1 VEGHPLK
8 AYKFLRPGRVGP
20 FSRREW
26 PTDGWCDGI
35 YACES
40 RHLALWIWEELWEV
54 ELDGQV
60 TERGHK
66 LHAPRGRLVRRVDSW
81 SEPAAR
87 ALAADSARRAREHAV
102 AALRSAGRD
111 DSADAFAAAGDLVTQ
126 EGLGAELSA
135 GLPLELRRP
144 VGMAGDGATRAL
156 QSERS
161 DDPYVVVQGGAV
173 AAYISA
179 MVAWRVG
186 GRTAYDAE
194 RAYQG
199 ESLGRELGLL

>member
-1 VEGHPLK
+1 MESGALN

-26 PTDGWCDGI
+26 PAGDWCDGI

-40 RHLALWIWEELWEV
+40 RHLTLWIWEELWEV

-60 TERGHK
+60 TVRGHK
-66 LHAPRGRLVRRVDSW
+66 LHAPRGRLTRRVDSW
-81 SEPAAR
+81 SESAAR

-102 AALRSAGRD
+102 ATLRSAGRD
-111 DSADAFAAAGDLVTQ
+111 QAADAFAAADDLVDQ
-126 EGLGAELSA
+126 EKLGAELSA
-135 GLPLELRRP
+135 GLPPELRRP

-156 QSERS
+156 QSKRS
-161 DDPYVVVQGGAV
+161 DDPYVVAQGGAV

-186 GRTAYDAE
+186 GRAAYDAE
-194 RAYQG
+194 REYQG
-199 ESLGRELGLL
+199 DSLSRELGIG

>member
-1 VEGHPLK
+1 VESGSLK

-26 PTDGWCDGI
+26 PADGWCDGI

-60 TERGHK
+60 TVRGHK

-81 SEPAAR
+81 SQSAAR
-87 ALAADSARRAREHAV
+87 TLAADSARRALDHAV

-111 DSADAFAAAGDLVTQ
+111 DTAGEFAAAGDLVTQ
-126 EGLGAELSA
+126 ERLGAELSA
-135 GLPLELRRP
+135 ELPLELRRP

-161 DDPYVVVQGGAV
+161 DDPYMIAQGGAV

-186 GRTAYDAE
+186 GLAAYDAE
-194 RAYQG
+194 REYQG
-199 ESLGRELGLL
+199 DSLGRALGLV